1 MFRNNT
7 RSRRVGKIDLC
18 KKCGQD
24 YTVATPSQKYCPDCQ
39 YPRAFLD
46 PRVLPKAE
54 REIKKRLMEISNV
67 KIYGSSSYRPPEL
80 ERSYFERKDP
90 LFLERLVS
98 RESIHNN

>member
-7 RSRRVGKIDLC
+7 KSRRVGKIDLC

-24 YTVATPSQKYCPDCQ
+24 YMVATPSQKYCPDCQ

-46 PRVLPKAE
+46 PRALAKAE
-54 REIKKRLMEISNV
+54 KKIKERLMEISNV

-80 ERSYFERKDP
+80 ERSYFEEKDP
-90 LFLERLVS
+90 FFLKGLVL
-98 RESIHNN
+98 NG